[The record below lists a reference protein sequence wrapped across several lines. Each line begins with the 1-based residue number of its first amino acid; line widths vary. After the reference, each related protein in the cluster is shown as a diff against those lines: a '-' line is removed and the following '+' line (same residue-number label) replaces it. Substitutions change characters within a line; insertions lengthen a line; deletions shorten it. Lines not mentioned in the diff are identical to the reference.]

1 MKLLNYLFLVICF
14 SLVNLSLT
22 NAQTLSQLKPVHC
35 GQQMTYWLGQQG
47 EVYSTFVTGAT
58 HYKFKAVG
66 TITDVNYISEKI
78 SAAIP
83 SSTTSGAQLN
93 IGAFGGM
100 KDITWYTI
108 SVSWSSDNGLSW
120 SNYGSSCQ
128 IKTCLSQQTQ
138 LQPGYC
144 GIQALNWGANFV
156 CYTRPFATQYRFRL
170 KNLPGQT
177 YFDQTALRNVN
188 YVYWSNFLNVP
199 SSKTFECYIQWNN
212 GGDWKPWGTM
222 CYITSPQLTLTQ
234 STMPDRSVVGSAG
247 RTVIFQSVIPT
258 EKNQLSY
265 TVGEPFTSTYVNT
278 LSSRIITQG
287 FQQPDKT
294 TISLTQPGVPISG
307 IAGRFTFNTYPNPFS
322 AKITIVAPSEYQ
334 KLASVKVVS
343 ETGQLVMVKIME
355 YNHLE
360 IDLTQCAMGKYFV
373 VISDE
378 SGEII
383 DNISIVKSSLH

>member
-1 MKLLNYLFLVICF
+1 MKLLNYLFLVTCF
-14 SLVNLSLT
+14 SIVNLSLT

-35 GQQMTYWLGQQG
+35 GQQMTSWLGQQG
-47 EVYSTFVTGAT
+47 EVYSTYTSGAT
-58 HYKFKAVG
+58 HYKYKATNIAG
-66 TITDVNYISEKI
+66 NSSYFSEKTRPSIAGSTVSGSQI
-78 SAAIP
+78 S
-83 SSTTSGAQLN
+83 
-93 IGAFGGM
+93 IGQFLGM
-100 KDITWYTI
+100 KDTTWYSI
-108 SVSWSSDNGLSW
+108 SVSWSNDGGVNW
-120 SNYGSSCQ
+120 SSYGPVCQ
-128 IKTCLSQQTQ
+128 IKTCLSQTTQ
-138 LQPGYC
+138 LQQSFC
-144 GIQALNWGANFV
+144 GIQILTSQTIISCQG
-156 CYTRPFATQYRFRL
+156 RPFAQQYRFRL
-170 KNLPGQT
+170 KNLQGQS
-177 YFDQTALRNVN
+177 YFDQTILKSVN
-188 YVYWSNFLNVP
+188 TFNLNNFLNLP
-199 SSKTFECYIQWNN
+199 AGKTFECYVQWNN

-265 TVGEPFTSTYVNT
+265 TVGEPVTSTYVNT

>member
-1 MKLLNYLFLVICF
+1 MRLLNYLFLIASFFLTHF
-14 SLVNLSLT
+14 SLL
-22 NAQTLSQLKPVHC
+22 NAQTLCQLKPVHC

-47 EVYSTFVTGAT
+47 EVYSTFAMGAT

-66 TITDVNYISEKI
+66 TITDVNYFSEKI

-83 SSTTSGAQLN
+83 STTSSGAQLN

-100 KDITWYTI
+100 KDTTWYNISVCWSNDNGITW
-108 SVSWSSDNGLSW
+108 SQ
-120 SNYGSSCQ
+120 YGNSCQ

-138 LQPGYC
+138 LVPGFC
-144 GIQALNWGANFV
+144 GIQTLNWGPNFV
-156 CYTRPFATQYRFRL
+156 CYSRPYATQYRFRL

-177 YFDQTALRNVN
+177 YFDQTALRFVN
-188 YVYWSNFLNVP
+188 YVYWNNFTNVP
-199 SSKTFECYIQWNN
+199 AGKTFECSIQWNN
-212 GGDWKPWGTM
+212 GGDWKQWGAV

-247 RTVIFQSVIPT
+247 KTVIFQSIIPN

-265 TVGEPFTSTYVNT
+265 TVGEPFTNT
-278 LSSRIITQG
+278 IENAVISKIITQG

-307 IAGRFTFNTYPNPFS
+307 IAGRFTFNTFPNPFS
-322 AKITIVAPSEYQ
+322 AKITVAAPSEYQ
-334 KLASVKVVS
+334 KSAIVKVVS
-343 ETGQLVMVKIME
+343 ETGQLVMEKLMDS
-355 YNHLE
+355 NSLE
-360 IDLTQCAMGKYFV
+360 IDLTHCSMGKYFV

-383 DNISIVKSSLH
+383 DNISIIKTSLH